1 MDQLSPDLTSSPL
14 GKKLYTCQQIVI
26 MEGGD
31 EDMEINVITQQDDE
45 LIKIECD

>member
-1 MDQLSPDLTSSPL
+1 
-14 GKKLYTCQQIVI
+14 

-45 LIKIECD
+45 LIKIECDQFMEDQNEPNFELVPN